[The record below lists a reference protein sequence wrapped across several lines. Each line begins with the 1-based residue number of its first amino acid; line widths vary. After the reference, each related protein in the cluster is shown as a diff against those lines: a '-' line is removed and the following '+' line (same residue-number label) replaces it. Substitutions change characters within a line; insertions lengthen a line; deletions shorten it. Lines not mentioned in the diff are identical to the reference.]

1 MARLTYV
8 ALIQRNVTEQLTG
21 VTDLDIRPNASGTP
35 ILYATSR
42 SGETISIFEIGASG
56 SVNLYDN
63 QSLNM
68 DTEEIE
74 FMTIGGI
81 DYAVT
86 LGPQGGAS
94 QLYQLN
100 TAGQI
105 TGGATSLPATPA
117 GMNAMA
123 VVETDG
129 GTYLYYVG
137 AGGSQALG
145 AFQVNP
151 GMTLTPVTLPDSI
164 TGVSRLA
171 QSQIGDTDYL
181 LAVTDTG
188 SQIISYSVQNN
199 GTLTARGEI
208 GAAQGLGLAGI
219 SDLKQVSLPDGD
231 YVVVAARDSSSL
243 SILRLEDD
251 GSLTPVD
258 HIIDDLNTRF
268 QNVTALET
276 VTVGTRVFVLA
287 GGADDGISLFEL
299 LPGGRLLLQ
308 DTVIDDFDMTL
319 ENVSALT
326 ATEVN
331 GVLQVFVGSATET
344 GITQFS
350 VDLGPIGTTRYGTNG
365 NDNLTGSSAG
375 EVLSGREGNDR
386 VDGWAGDDILL
397 DGAGRDSLR
406 GGAGADI
413 FVLEADATLDV
424 ILDFDPALDRI
435 DLSAWPMLRNIGQIT
450 FAATANGAQLS
461 FGDEVLRIISAAG
474 QPFSAQEILVPNV
487 IGVTRVPASVPAPP
501 PPTPTVIT
509 GNNNDNLL
517 VGNILGNLIRGLG
530 GTDTLSGGDG
540 ADTLLG
546 GPGSDLLIGGVG
558 RDLVSYGGAGAGLL
572 ADLQFAFA
580 NTGEAAGDTYA
591 EIEDIEGSAYDDD
604 LRGNAANNQVIGG
617 AGNDFLYG
625 RDGDD
630 TLLGGAGNDILVG
643 GAGAD
648 VLNGGAGW
656 NRISYWT
663 SSVDLLA
670 DLQFTFVNT
679 GIAAGDSY
687 VGIQDIQGSAGND
700 EIRGNNYN
708 NNIWGNAGNDVL
720 YGRDGDDR
728 LFGYIGDDTLLGNKG
743 ADLLNGGDG
752 IDRAS
757 YWTATAGVTADLLTP
772 TVNTGEAAGDTYVQ
786 IEDLQG
792 SSYDDILR
800 GDNAA
805 NGIWGAAGD
814 DMIVGRGGNDYLEGH
829 VGRDTLDGGA
839 GDDTLRGG
847 GDADTFIFNEGRDVI
862 QDFWNDIDQIQLDAA
877 LWGGQS
883 LSALQIISTYASVTN
898 GNTVLDFGNGNTL
911 TINSLANPDL
921 LADDLLIV

>member
-21 VTDLDIRPNASGTP
+21 VTDLDIRLNASGMP

-42 SGETISIFEIGASG
+42 SGETISVFEIGAAG
-56 SVNLYDN
+56 DVNLYDT

-74 FMTIGGI
+74 FMTFGGI

-105 TGGATSLPATPA
+105 TGGATALPTTPA

-123 VVETDG
+123 VAETDG

-151 GMTLTPVTLPDSI
+151 GMTLSPVTLPDSI
-164 TGVSRLA
+164 TGVSQLA
-171 QSQIGDTDYL
+171 QSQIGNSDYL
-181 LAVTDTG
+181 LAVSENGT
-188 SQIISYSVQNN
+188 QIISYSVQNN
-199 GTLTARGEI
+199 GSLVARGEF

-219 SDLKQVSLPDGD
+219 SDMQQVSLPDGD

-243 SILRLEDD
+243 SVLRFEDD
-251 GSLTPVD
+251 GTLTPVD

-308 DTVIDDFDMTL
+308 DTVTDNFGITL
-319 ENVSALT
+319 ENVSALS

-365 NDNLTGSSAG
+365 DDNLTGSSAG
-375 EVLSGREGNDR
+375 EVLSGGDGNDR

-413 FVLEADATLDV
+413 FALEADATLDV
-424 ILDFDPALDRI
+424 ILDFNPSQDRI

-450 FAATANGAQLS
+450 FAATADGAQLT
-461 FGDEVLRIISAAG
+461 FGDEVLRIISATG
-474 QPFSAQEILVPNV
+474 QPFAAQEILTPNV
-487 IGVTRVPASVPAPP
+487 IGVTRVPASVPAPSLQME
-501 PPTPTVIT
+501 IT
-509 GNNNDNLL
+509 GNNGDNLL
-517 VGNILGNLIRGLG
+517 VGNTLGNLIGGLG
-530 GTDTLSGGDG
+530 GTDTLSGGEG

-546 GPGSDLLIGGVG
+546 GLGSDRLIGGAG
-558 RDLVSYGGAGAGLL
+558 RDLASYMGAAAGLL

-591 EIEDIEGSAYDDD
+591 EIEDIEGSAYADD

-630 TLLGGAGNDILVG
+630 TLWGGDGNDILIG

-687 VGIQDIQGSAGND
+687 IGIQDIQGSAGND

-728 LFGYIGDDTLLGNKG
+728 LFGYIGDDTLSGNKG

-772 TVNTGEAAGDTYVQ
+772 WVNTGEAAGDTYVQ
-786 IEDLQG
+786 IEELQG
-792 SSYDDILR
+792 SGYDDILR
-800 GDNAA
+800 GDDAA
-805 NGIWGAAGD
+805 NGIWGAAGND
-814 DMIVGRGGNDYLEGH
+814 LIVGRGGNDYLNAH
-829 VGRDTLDGGA
+829 IGRDTLDGGA
-839 GDDTLRGG
+839 GDDTLHGG
-847 GDADTFIFNEGRDVI
+847 GDADTFVFNAGRDVI
-862 QDFWNDIDQIQLDAA
+862 LDFRNDLDEIQLDTA
-877 LWGGQS
+877 LWGGQT
-883 LSALQIISTYASVTN
+883 LSAQQIINTYATVTN
-898 GNTVLDFGNGNTL
+898 GSTILDFGNGNKL
-911 TINSLANPDL
+911 TINGLANPDL
-921 LADDLLIV
+921 LADDLVIF